1 MSVQNDSLLQDI
13 DVDNQLSY
21 TLLIVHKKINFYIMH
36 KSKAPFLFCGRT
48 YSFGLVKRQAFHQP
62 PELLSGQRPDFGC
75 IFRPLES
82 AWTIDPFVEKAE
94 SIPIEI

>member
-1 MSVQNDSLLQDI
+1 MWTTNFPI
-13 DVDNQLSY
+13 P
-21 TLLIVHKKINFYIMH
+21 LLIVHKKINFYIMH
-36 KSKAPFLFCGRT
+36 KSKAPFLFCGRA
-48 YSFGLVKRQAFHQP
+48 YSFGLAKRQAFHQP

-82 AWTIDPFVEKAE
+82 AWTIDPFVEKAK